1 MNEDALIRELKR
13 KTLVKNRNIMVGR
26 VFLSACL
33 EAMTEQRAKIR
44 RLQEALDAANREV
57 AACKAENDRLMLE
70 NDDLKV
76 QVDYYDRDDLQYAD
90 EEIKRLK
97 AEVERLNRENFW
109 LTNRGGTRGF

>member
-44 RLQEALDAANREV
+44 RLQEALDAANQIGGASGRERVEISVV
-57 AACKAENDRLMLE
+57 AVS
-70 NDDLKV
+70 LKK
-76 QVDYYDRDDLQYAD
+76 
-90 EEIKRLK
+90 KRK
-97 AEVERLNRENFW
+97 
-109 LTNRGGTRGF
+109 